1 MAYGIE
7 MCYVGVMAL
16 GVDDPR
22 VHIHDK
28 VVLVVNVNIFRG
40 KVKKQKKITWCFR
53 GASKR
58 EERPRKGAIR
68 WSG

>member
-40 KVKKQKKITWCFR
+40 KVKKTKKSHLVF
-53 GASKR
+53 
-58 EERPRKGAIR
+58 
-68 WSG
+68 

>member
-7 MCYVGVMAL
+7 TCYVGAMAL

-28 VVLVVNVNIFRG
+28 VILVVNANIF
-40 KVKKQKKITWCFR
+40 
-53 GASKR
+53 
-58 EERPRKGAIR
+58 
-68 WSG
+68 